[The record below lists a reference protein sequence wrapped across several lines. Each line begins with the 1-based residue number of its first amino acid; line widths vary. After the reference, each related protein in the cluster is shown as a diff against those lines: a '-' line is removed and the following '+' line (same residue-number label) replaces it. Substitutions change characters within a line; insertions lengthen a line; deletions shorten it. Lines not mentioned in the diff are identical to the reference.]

1 MSQQTTPETK
11 KVSTVLEKS
20 ARALTAAEQSFAKVG
35 TELQAGVAALTAQL
49 NGLAQDIEFKG
60 RELQEVTAT
69 IEAAARDAKI
79 ELDFRVRENEDKV
92 RIELV
97 RKAGLVTTTQTELNE
112 LAESAQA
119 ATVQLQKGEFAAVK
133 AATDRIHAEYK
144 ATLNA
149 VESGHKVEMA
159 ELNANAKSDATTI
172 QLLKGHIASLEATI
186 TANREAEIK
195 KAEAASNAQGV
206 TVNTGK

>member
-1 MSQQTTPETK
+1 MSLQTTPETK

-20 ARALTAAEQSFAKVG
+20 ARALSAAEQSITKVT
-35 TELQAGVAALTAQL
+35 TELQTGVAALTVQL
-49 NGLAQDIEFKG
+49 NGLAQDVEFKA

-69 IEAAARDAKI
+69 TEAAARDAKI

-97 RKAGLVTTTQTELNE
+97 RKAGLVTTTQAELDE
-112 LAESAQA
+112 LAETAQA
-119 ATVQLQKGEFAAVK
+119 ATVKLKQGEFAAVK
-133 AATDRIHAEYK
+133 EAESRI
-144 ATLNA
+144 NA
-149 VESGHKVEMA
+149 RFEAHINSLESGHKVEMA

-172 QLLKGHIASLEATI
+172 QLLKGQIASLEATI

>member
-1 MSQQTTPETK
+1 M
-11 KVSTVLEKS
+11 
-20 ARALTAAEQSFAKVG
+20 
-35 TELQAGVAALTAQL
+35 
-49 NGLAQDIEFKG
+49 NGLAQDVEFKA

-69 IEAAARDAKI
+69 TEAAARDAKI

-97 RKAGLVTTTQTELNE
+97 RKAGLVTTTQAELNE

-144 ATLNA
+144 AALNA
-149 VESGHKVEMA
+149 LESGHKVEMA

-172 QLLKGHIASLEATI
+172 QLLKGQIASLEATI
-186 TANREAEIK
+186 NANREAEIK

>member
-1 MSQQTTPETK
+1 M
-11 KVSTVLEKS
+11 
-20 ARALTAAEQSFAKVG
+20 
-35 TELQAGVAALTAQL
+35 
-49 NGLAQDIEFKG
+49 
-60 RELQEVTAT
+60 
-69 IEAAARDAKI
+69 
-79 ELDFRVRENEDKV
+79 
-92 RIELV
+92 
-97 RKAGLVTTTQTELNE
+97 VTTTQAELDE

-133 AATDRIHAEYK
+133 AATDRIHTEYK

-149 VESGHKVEMA
+149 LESGHKVEMA

-172 QLLKGHIASLEATI
+172 QLLKGQIASLEATI

-195 KAEAASNAQGV
+195 KAEAAANAQGV